1 MSTNL
6 FDLTGKIALVT
17 GSSVGIGRMIAQG
30 LADAGARVYIV
41 SRTLADCEKAAQE
54 IRDGGGDAVAV
65 AADLIDVDAI
75 RELAADIGEREGHL
89 DILVNN
95 AGQMVEAK
103 FGEWTADKWDTIANL
118 QMRTPF
124 FMTQEF
130 APLLEKAG
138 TMDDPSRVIN
148 IGSVDGIK
156 PPFLDTFPYPAA
168 KAGVHAMTRQLAK
181 VLAPRGIAVN
191 AIAPGAFPS
200 RTAAPILEKHL
211 QDFIDVTP
219 LARIG
224 RPDDMAGTVVWMCSR
239 AGSFLCG
246 SIIVLDGGLVA

>member
-1 MSTNL
+1 MNTAL

-30 LADAGARVYIV
+30 LADAGAKVYVV
-41 SRTLADCEKAAQE
+41 SRTQSDCDQAVAE
-54 IRDGGGDAVAV
+54 IVAGGGQAVALS
-65 AADLIDVDAI
+65 ADLTSFDEIQRLA
-75 RELAADIGEREGHL
+75 REIETREGKL

-95 AGQMVEAK
+95 AGQMFQAK
-103 FGEWTADKWDTIANL
+103 FGEWTFEKWDAITDL
-118 QMRTPF
+118 QLRTPY
-124 FMTQEF
+124 FMVQEF
-130 APLLEKAG
+130 ASLLEAAG
-138 TMDDPSRVIN
+138 SMDDPSRVVN

-200 RTAAPILEKHL
+200 RTAAPILEEFL
-211 QDFIDVTP
+211 QDFLDVTP
-219 LARIG
+219 LDRIG
-224 RPDDMAGTVVWMCSR
+224 RPDDMAGTIVWMCSR
-239 AGSFLCG
+239 AGAFLCG
-246 SIIVLDGGLVA
+246 SVIVLDGGLVA